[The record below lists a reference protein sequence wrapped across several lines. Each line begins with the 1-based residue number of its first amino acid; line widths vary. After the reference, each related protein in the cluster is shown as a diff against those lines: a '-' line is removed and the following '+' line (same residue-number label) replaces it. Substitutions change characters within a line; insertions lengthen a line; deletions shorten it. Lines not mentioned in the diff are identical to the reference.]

1 MPSCFFLGESL
12 GCGVFFWISFCALPA
27 EALIWMIISSGNHF
41 VTPSWDVS
49 CPGNIHSGTPMPVKH
64 ISSTWWMLRC
74 IEQQRQV
81 HFSTQQN
88 ESQSFVKITLW
99 QIWPGNGKC
108 LTVDIF
114 WTSGIICILYRLKW
128 CSNILV
134 KWCWVD
140 LPICS
145 MAMNVYWRATSCCK
159 FGTLLP
165 PVWVQNPACT
175 SYNAS
180 VSMLPLSWISLRIH
194 KGLEK
199 HLVPSGRSRVIFTL
213 CGMSL
218 LLKKPCYH
226 EVSPLYGRVS
236 QRS

>member
-12 GCGVFFWISFCALPA
+12 GCGVFFWMSKFHQPSFCALPA

-114 WTSGIICILYRLKW
+114 WTSRIICILYRLKW

-134 KWCWVD
+134 KKMV
-140 LPICS
+140 
-145 MAMNVYWRATSCCK
+145 
-159 FGTLLP
+159 
-165 PVWVQNPACT
+165 
-175 SYNAS
+175 
-180 VSMLPLSWISLRIH
+180 LSGFANLFH
-194 KGLEK
+194 GHE
-199 HLVPSGRSRVIFTL
+199 
-213 CGMSL
+213 SL
-218 LLKKPCYH
+218 LEGNVLLQIWHAAAARLGAEPSMHK
-226 EVSPLYGRVS
+226 L
-236 QRS
+236 QR